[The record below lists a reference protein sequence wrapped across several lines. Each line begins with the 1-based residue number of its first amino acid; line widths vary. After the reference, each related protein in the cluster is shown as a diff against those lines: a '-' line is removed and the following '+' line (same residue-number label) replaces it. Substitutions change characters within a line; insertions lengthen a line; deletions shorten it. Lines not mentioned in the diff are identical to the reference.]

1 MQSSMYDSTG
11 RALAS
16 FDRSDRLRIA
26 TNKPKL
32 VLLAEHA
39 GQRLRISKAT
49 VMPHRILERLKRTAI
64 VWLAAY
70 PSVLLV
76 ISLVGDVLEDWLLP
90 LRVLVA
96 TGIIVPIVA
105 NITEPIARASFTTI
119 ERAWLRRQ
127 PPSAP

>member
-1 MQSSMYDSTG
+1 
-11 RALAS
+11 
-16 FDRSDRLRIA
+16 
-26 TNKPKL
+26 
-32 VLLAEHA
+32 
-39 GQRLRISKAT
+39 
-49 VMPHRILERLKRTAI
+49 MPHRILERLKRTAI